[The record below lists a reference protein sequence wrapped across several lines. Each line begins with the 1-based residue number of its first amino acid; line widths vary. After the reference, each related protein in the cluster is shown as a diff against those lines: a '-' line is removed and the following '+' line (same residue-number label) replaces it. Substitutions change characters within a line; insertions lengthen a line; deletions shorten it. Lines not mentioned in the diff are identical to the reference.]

1 MFYKNLFVFAFT
13 KPFRTNEE
21 EVREALND
29 HLFSPCG
36 ATELSR
42 SGWTSA
48 LGKGSESTVHTNN
61 GCMFLSSRK
70 EEKILPSSVIKE
82 RLDIKILE
90 LEKEH
95 SRKATKKEREQL
107 KEDIIELELL
117 PNAFTKT
124 SFTEGYICPD
134 KNIIVIN
141 TSSRGKAEDFLA
153 LLRKCLGT
161 LPVITPSPDR
171 ATDEIM
177 TEWLTDKTLAP
188 SFTLGEEGEFRALG
202 DDGAIIRC
210 KNQDLFSDEIKTHLD
225 SDKYLVKV
233 AIEWDE
239 TLSCIITEDLE
250 IKRLKF
256 FDVIHE
262 ENDDIDSDDVLARID
277 ADLAL
282 MSGEINRFI
291 EEYFGLFNLT
301 FDDFIEK

>member
-1 MFYKNLFVFAFT
+1 MFYKNLFIFAFT
-13 KPFRTNEE
+13 KPFQSTEE
-21 EVREALND
+21 EIREALNE
-29 HLFSPCG
+29 HLFAPCG
-36 ATELSR
+36 AAELSR
-42 SGWTSA
+42 TGWTSA
-48 LGKGSESTVHTNN
+48 LGKGSEATLHIANN
-61 GCMFLSSRK
+61 CMFLSSRK
-70 EEKILPSSVIKE
+70 EEKILPSSVVKE
-82 RLDIKILE
+82 RLDLKILE

-107 KEDIIELELL
+107 KEDIILLELL
-117 PNAFTKT
+117 PQAFTKT

-141 TSSRGKAEDFLA
+141 SSSRGKAEDFLA

-171 ATDEIM
+171 APDEIM

-188 SFTLGEEGEFRALG
+188 SFTMGEEGEFRALG

-225 SDKYLVKV
+225 SEKYLVKV
-233 AIEWDE
+233 ALEWDE
-239 TLSCIITEDLE
+239 TLSCIVSEELE

-262 ENDDIDSDDVLARID
+262 QNDDIDSDDVLARID
-277 ADLAL
+277 ADLTL
-282 MSGEINRFI
+282 MSGEINRFVDD
-291 EEYFGLFNLT
+291 FLGLFNLT
-301 FDDFIEK
+301 CDGFIEK